1 MEWRVIL
8 KNAAEAARKEVLRI
22 YGSSEAVE
30 ASGVG
35 YGGDLIRKIDLAA
48 ENAIIR
54 VLDGYGVAC
63 TLISEES
70 GIKTIGGGSDL
81 YLVVDAVDGTENA
94 LHGLP
99 LFATSLALSDGPN
112 LSDVK
117 MGLVLDLYHNIA
129 FSAERSKGASLN
141 WKTPINPSSTTDL
154 EKALIGIDL
163 GAPKNELMIKRL
175 FNILTKTR
183 RFRQLGAVALEICYV
198 AAGSLDAFIDIRNR
212 MRVVDVAAAFLILK
226 ESGGLLFTPEGSI
239 PDIELKSKERLSL
252 IAAGNIRIA
261 ENILKSLA

>member
-35 YGGDLIRKIDLAA
+35 YGGDPIRKIDLAA

-94 LHGLP
+94 LWTSIITWLSP
-99 LFATSLALSDGPN
+99 LKG
-112 LSDVK
+112 VK
-117 MGLVLDLYHNIA
+117 A
-129 FSAERSKGASLN
+129 R
-141 WKTPINPSSTTDL
+141 PSTGRLT
-154 EKALIGIDL
+154 LI
-163 GAPKNELMIKRL
+163 PHQPQ
-175 FNILTKTR
+175 ILR
-183 RFRQLGAVALEICYV
+183 RH
-198 AAGSLDAFIDIRNR
+198 
-212 MRVVDVAAAFLILK
+212 
-226 ESGGLLFTPEGSI
+226 
-239 PDIELKSKERLSL
+239 
-252 IAAGNIRIA
+252 
-261 ENILKSLA
+261 

>member
-8 KNAAEAARKEVLRI
+8 KNAAEAARKEVLKL

-35 YGGDLIRKIDLAA
+35 YGGDPIRKIDLAA

-70 GIKTIGGGSDL
+70 GIKTIGGESDI
-81 YLVVDAVDGTENA
+81 YLVVDPVDGTLNA
-94 LHGLP
+94 LHNLP
-99 LFATSLALSDGPN
+99 IFATSLALSDGPK

-117 MGLVLDLYHNIA
+117 IGLVLDLCNNVA
-129 FSAERSKGASLN
+129 FSAERGRGVFLDG
-141 WKTPINPSSTTDL
+141 KTPLKTSSTTDM
-154 EKALIGIDL
+154 EKALIGINL
-163 GAPKNELMIKRL
+163 GAPKDKLMIERL
-175 FNILTKTR
+175 FDVLTKTR
-183 RFRQLGAVALEICYV
+183 RFRQFGAVALEICYV

-212 MRVVDVAAAFLILK
+212 MRVIDVAAAFLILK
-226 ESGGLLFTPEGSI
+226 ESGGLLFTPEGLI
-239 PDIELKSKERLSL
+239 PDTELKSKERLSL